1 MDSITYLQ
9 HQFTA
14 LRRQVNTT
22 LEGLTDEQ
30 LNWTPPG
37 QANKIGVTLLHTV
50 GGEDWMINTW
60 MQGKPLLWET
70 QGWASRVGVAAAP
83 GGPGS
88 WDEVRNATLTLASLM
103 AYQEAV
109 CEATSAYLA
118 ALTPEDL
125 DRPVDVFG
133 SVRPLAVV
141 LIIVE
146 SHILGHMGEIAALK
160 GVQGAKGLPY

>member
-9 HQFTA
+9 QQFTA

-22 LEGLTDEQ
+22 LADLTDEK

-37 QANKIGVTLLHTV
+37 QANKIGVTLLRTV
-50 GGEDWMINTW
+50 GGEDWMISTW
-60 MQGKPLLWET
+60 LQGKPPLWET
-70 QGWASRVGVAAAP
+70 RGWAAKIGVATPP
-83 GGPGS
+83 GGGGS
-88 WDEVRNATLTLASLM
+88 WDEARQATLELASLM
-103 AYQEAV
+103 AFQEAV

-118 ALTPEDL
+118 TLTPEDL

-133 SVRPLAVV
+133 SERPLATV